1 MIPYHARLIS
11 APATDQVG
19 VNAFQASSSAKFRN
33 CSACAVVLALTAA
46 LVACD
51 SSPTSP
57 TARGGQPPLGSA
69 GALGSTAVDPGLSQ
83 DAVTLKATTPDLM
96 SPADGAVVNDPAVV
110 LTAMSPRAVYDVPWV
125 FSVRFEVYENSNPGQ
140 PIHTVVIPQGQGTT
154 TYTVPT
160 GVLQDSTLY
169 VWRARAESDGA
180 EGPWSSIFAFTTA
193 FLNIDPPLP
202 LVPTGGVVTASLR
215 PRMTVANG
223 AVTGDAGTVLVELHV
238 GLDAAFTNP
247 QVLRTHTRDRCETDL
262 FFQSD
267 LLPDM
272 QYFWRARSTNQ
283 NLPETSALPLEGV
296 LEVTTDWSATATF
309 RTPTAEDASTATPAP
324 TAGGTG
330 SCCPPTEPPRGGPA
344 GGCPDGLSRIW
355 NKRDRFHGGGG
366 QSSRSRRW

>member
-1 MIPYHARLIS
+1 MDGEGRRGRA
-11 APATDQVG
+11 D
-19 VNAFQASSSAKFRN
+19 
-33 CSACAVVLALTAA
+33 AA
-46 LVACD
+46 D
-51 SSPTSP
+51 
-57 TARGGQPPLGSA
+57 
-69 GALGSTAVDPGLSQ
+69 
-83 DAVTLKATTPDLM
+83 
-96 SPADGAVVNDPAVV
+96 
-110 LTAMSPRAVYDVPWV
+110 
-125 FSVRFEVYENSNPGQ
+125 
-140 PIHTVVIPQGQGTT
+140 PQGVRIGRVTRSTQRILARDPKPCNRT

-247 QVLRTHTRDRCETDL
+247 QVLRTHTRDRGETDL

-330 SCCPPTEPPRGGPA
+330 SCCPPPNRLVVVQQVAAQTGYPGSGISVTDFTAAVARALAQEDGDWGRRINDSGPLGKDTVPTVWGDRTTTRIASTSSPARRVPTRQSTGANMVGSAGSGHPPIDRGDTSGR
-344 GGCPDGLSRIW
+344 LS
-355 NKRDRFHGGGG
+355 
-366 QSSRSRRW
+366 